1 MKVFKSTQVSEYVLS
16 NDVESFGIISVWY
29 SVGLV
34 MVVIVKTAA
43 YPLTIEVN
51 AEHWLRLTLPFT
63 F

>member
-1 MKVFKSTQVSEYVLS
+1 MFKSTQVSEYVLS
-16 NDVESFGIISVWY
+16 NDAESFGIISVCY
-29 SVGLV
+29 YVGLV